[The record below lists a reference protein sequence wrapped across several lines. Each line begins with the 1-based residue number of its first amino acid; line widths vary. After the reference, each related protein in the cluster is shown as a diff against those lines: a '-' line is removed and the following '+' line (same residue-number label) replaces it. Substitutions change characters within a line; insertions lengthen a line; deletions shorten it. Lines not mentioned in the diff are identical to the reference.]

1 MTKVSLDETLFY
13 QYLINN
19 NSTST
24 MLNALSGESDDASNS
39 GLSGILNTMQSGDLL
54 SANSLSGLSSLI
66 GGSGNSLDS
75 LGSVAGFD
83 DILQLYMN
91 RDSADVS
98 AMTEKL
104 EDVLEEA
111 AETEDTNSLTY
122 RTVQELYEYFA
133 EQTSSRAA
141 SLLGTSGSQP
151 ETGNAS
157 DYGDT
162 SGHGNV
168 TFDFDAFEEETDQ
181 MIEDAFNDSAVSF
194 T

>member
-54 SANSLSGLSSLI
+54 SANSLSGLSSLL
-66 GGSGNSLDS
+66 GEGSSLDS
-75 LGSVAGFD
+75 LGSVSGFD

-91 RDSADVS
+91 RDSSDVS
-98 AMTEKL
+98 AMTDKL
-104 EDVLEEA
+104 ADVLEEA

-122 RTVQELYEYFA
+122 RTVQEIYEYFA

-141 SLLGTSGSQP
+141 SLLETVGSQS
-151 ETGNAS
+151 ETENTA
-157 DYGDT
+157 DYSND
-162 SGHGNV
+162 
-168 TFDFDAFEEETDQ
+168 TFDFDTFEEETDQ
-181 MIEDAFNDSAVSF
+181 MIEETFNDAMVLLS
-194 T
+194 